1 MKTNKRKEIVRNS
14 IKRIGLDCGNR
25 AREIVLQ
32 IAIALGFKIYEDEF
46 GVSAYGGNAIRISD
60 HCTYMQTWV
69 DNETW
74 NAPLR
79 LDVVI
84 EDEPTEAVTQVRV
97 GYDFTITEFV
107 SQSSDIDTQKA
118 RTIAYDIRNAMN
130 GNPYANNVRGEKRN
144 LVATHGNNTQQINC
158 NTNMNKN
165 KIRLTESQLHNMISE
180 SVKRILSETRF
191 GTPQPVFGN
200 AINGKSAYL
209 INDAGRMVAV
219 IDNLKFVGNAI
230 IGGNWAT
237 DEKVTFYLTGLFGH
251 PVDGSTLPG
260 TRKTKDGLYI
270 THLQMDGGDEY
281 YELLIDDYLL
291 TPESAAEWDYYDP
304 RNRRDIDDDDI
315 NRFLLLSGKT

>member
-32 IAIALGFKIYEDEF
+32 IAIALGFKIHEDEF

-130 GNPYANNVRGEKRN
+130 GNPYANNVRGEKRD

-315 NRFLLLSGKT
+315 NRFY